1 MRHLLFTVFLII
13 ISNFASKAQ
22 SVISGSVA
30 DESNAE
36 PLIGATVVIK
46 GSNEASVIDINGNFK
61 IETKQKFPLT
71 IIITFLGY
79 NTKEIVVN
87 EPSEKIKIKLS
98 SNEVALKAIE
108 VSDIRISEKQKQ
120 SALTVEA

>member
-87 EPSEKIKIKLS
+87 EPSQKLKIKLS

>member
-1 MRHLLFTVFLII
+1 M
-13 ISNFASKAQ
+13 K
-22 SVISGSVA
+22 
-30 DESNAE
+30 E
-36 PLIGATVVIK
+36 
-46 GSNEASVIDINGNFK
+46 DINYMNNK
-61 IETKQKFPLT
+61 EKKRLEEE
-71 IIITFLGY
+71 IIGY

-87 EPSEKIKIKLS
+87 EPSQKLKIKLS